1 MTDVNARDDALYG
14 SNAECPKRHK
24 MEAEAMFPGVDVSD
38 LLVVPT
44 CQVRAKRRRRRQ
56 SENRENR
63 AKRKPTETRGETD
76 EKMRSTA
83 MI

>member
-1 MTDVNARDDALYG
+1 VTDVNARDDALYG

-56 SENRENR
+56 SENR
-63 AKRKPTETRGETD
+63 AKRKPVETRGETD

>member
-56 SENRENR
+56 SENR
-63 AKRKPTETRGETD
+63 AKRRPIETRGETD
-76 EKMRSTA
+76 EKMRSTT

>member
-1 MTDVNARDDALYG
+1 MTDVNARDDGRYG
-14 SNAECPKRHK
+14 SNAECPKRQK

-56 SENRENR
+56 SENR
-63 AKRKPTETRGETD
+63 AKRRPIETRGETD
-76 EKMRSTA
+76 EKMRSTT

>member
-44 CQVRAKRRRRRQ
+44 CQVRAKR
-56 SENRENR
+56 
-63 AKRKPTETRGETD
+63 
-76 EKMRSTA
+76 
-83 MI
+83 

>member
-1 MTDVNARDDALYG
+1 VTDVNARDDGRYG

-44 CQVRAKRRRRRQ
+44 CQVRAKRRRR
-56 SENRENR
+56 SENR
-63 AKRKPTETRGETD
+63 AKRKPIETRGETD
-76 EKMRSTA
+76 EKMRLTP
-83 MI
+83 MIRL